1 MPSGAE
7 QTDYSACDFDEK
19 VSSDGR
25 DGETIEKASLPGRK
39 PPSRNGLCWCCSRK
53 PEPPPAMSVP
63 APHFLLYA
71 EAARA
76 TPGAGDDTGEWRF
89 VLRLPGGETS
99 LEAADE
105 EPEATPQ
112 RLELLA
118 VVRGLEAL
126 SQPSRVTLLTGSRY
140 LRRGLDSG
148 ISQWRENEWQWERYG
163 RMAPVKNSDLWQR
176 LDRLLTIH
184 ELECKP
190 TRLEKADDLAPPRR
204 RVEMAAVQGGGRVV
218 RMDAGHGGA
227 KHQISNHKSQTNSKF
242 KRRNVRKPTPRRHW
256 KFETWNLFGHW
267 SLVIGHLR
275 SLLARWLQT
284 RSRES

>member
-1 MPSGAE
+1 M
-7 QTDYSACDFDEK
+7 
-19 VSSDGR
+19 
-25 DGETIEKASLPGRK
+25 
-39 PPSRNGLCWCCSRK
+39 N
-53 PEPPPAMSVP
+53 VP

-76 TPGAGDDTGEWRF
+76 ASGVAAECGEWRF

-105 EPEATPQ
+105 EPEATTQ

-140 LRRGLDSG
+140 LRRGLDFG
-148 ISQWRENEWQWERYG
+148 MPQWRENDWQWERYG

-176 LDRLLTIH
+176 LDRLLAIH

-190 TRLEKADDLAPPRR
+190 TRLEKTDDLAPPQPHIESPASQRN
-204 RVEMAAVQGGGRVV
+204 GRNI
-218 RMDAGHGGA
+218 RIDAGHGAA
-227 KHQISNHKSQTNSKF
+227 KHQISNFKSQTSPKSKL
-242 KRRNVRKPTPRRHW
+242 RNDRNALRSVH
-256 KFETWNLFGHW
+256 WNLATLSLFGLRGLVLVTLQ
-267 SLVIGHLR
+267 SLVRVGQNFLAHILR
-275 SLLARWLQT
+275 STNEEL
-284 RSRES
+284 

>member
-1 MPSGAE
+1 MAQDAAFVGWTLLS
-7 QTDYSACDFDEK
+7 
-19 VSSDGR
+19 
-25 DGETIEKASLPGRK
+25 
-39 PPSRNGLCWCCSRK
+39 CCSRQ

-71 EAARA
+71 EAPRA
-76 TPGAGDDTGEWRF
+76 TSGVCADTGGWRF

-140 LRRGLDSG
+140 LQRGLDCG
-148 ISQWRENEWQWERYG
+148 LSQWRENDWQWERYG

-176 LDRLLTIH
+176 LDRLLSIH
-184 ELECKP
+184 KLQCKP
-190 TRLEKADDLAPPRR
+190 TRLEKADDLAPPRQH
-204 RVEMAAVQGGGRVV
+204 VEMPAVQPGGRVV
-218 RMDAGHGGA
+218 RIDAAHEAGKSESRKP
-227 KHQISNHKSQTNSKF
+227 KHETNSKF
-242 KRRNVRKPTPRRHW
+242 KPRNVRNKKRSSSSNLVHW
-256 KFETWNLFGHW
+256 DLFRISSFVPQILKYGLTRVLRVTLAH
-267 SLVIGHLR
+267 ILR
-275 SLLARWLQT
+275 STNEEL
-284 RSRES
+284 

>member
-1 MPSGAE
+1 
-7 QTDYSACDFDEK
+7 
-19 VSSDGR
+19 
-25 DGETIEKASLPGRK
+25 
-39 PPSRNGLCWCCSRK
+39 
-53 PEPPPAMSVP
+53 MSVP

-76 TPGAGDDTGEWRF
+76 QSGAAPEAGAWRF

-140 LRRGLDSG
+140 LRRGLDFG
-148 ISQWRENEWQWERYG
+148 ISQWRENDWQWERYG
-163 RMAPVKNSDLWQR
+163 RMAQVKNSDLWQR
-176 LDRLLTIH
+176 LDWLLNIH

-190 TRLEKADDLAPPRR
+190 TRLEKADDLALPRR
-204 RVEMAAVQGGGRVV
+204 DVELPAQKRGGRVV
-218 RMDAGHGGA
+218 RVDVAHTAA
-227 KHQISNHKSQTNSKF
+227 KAESRKRKARTNLRFKGRKTAKSFGFGLWMRALDVFFQLAVF
-242 KRRNVRKPTPRRHW
+242 VRRA
-256 KFETWNLFGHW
+256 W
-267 SLVIGHLR
+267 SQLVIRTIQTVSAHR
-275 SLLARWLQT
+275 LQT
-284 RSRES
+284 RSEES

>member
-1 MPSGAE
+1 M
-7 QTDYSACDFDEK
+7 
-19 VSSDGR
+19 
-25 DGETIEKASLPGRK
+25 
-39 PPSRNGLCWCCSRK
+39 N
-53 PEPPPAMSVP
+53 VP

-71 EAARA
+71 EAVCAASGVA
-76 TPGAGDDTGEWRF
+76 TECGEWRF

-140 LRRGLDSG
+140 LRRGLDFG
-148 ISQWRENEWQWERYG
+148 ISQWRESDWQWERYG

-176 LDRLLTIH
+176 LDRLLAIH

-190 TRLEKADDLAPPRR
+190 TRLDKANDLAPPRR
-204 RVEMAAVQGGGRVV
+204 RIESPDSKRSGRTI
-218 RMDAGHGGA
+218 RIDAGHGVA
-227 KHQISNHKSQTNSKF
+227 KHQISNLKSQTNSKF
-242 KRRNVRKPTPRRHW
+242 KRRYDRNAHRFARWNFVNS
-256 KFETWNLFGHW
+256 NLFGLCG
-267 SLVIGHLR
+267 LVVAILQLLVRAGQNFLAHILR
-275 SLLARWLQT
+275 ST
-284 RSRES
+284 NEES

>member
-1 MPSGAE
+1 
-7 QTDYSACDFDEK
+7 
-19 VSSDGR
+19 
-25 DGETIEKASLPGRK
+25 
-39 PPSRNGLCWCCSRK
+39 
-53 PEPPPAMSVP
+53 MSVP

-76 TPGAGDDTGEWRF
+76 TPGAGTDVGAWRF

-118 VVRGLEAL
+118 VVRGLESL

-140 LRRGLDSG
+140 LRRGLDCG
-148 ISQWRENEWQWERYG
+148 ISQWRENDWQWERYG

-176 LDRLLTIH
+176 LDHLLGIH

-190 TRLEKADDLAPPRR
+190 TRLNKADDLAEPRR
-204 RVEMAAVQGGGRVV
+204 SELATGKRGGRIL
-218 RMDAGHGGA
+218 RIDTTHRAA
-227 KHQISNHKSQTNSKF
+227 KHQITSTKHQTNSNFKKRNDQK
-242 KRRNVRKPTPRRHW
+242 KRRLADW
-256 KFETWNLFGHW
+256 KFGNRNLFGHW

-275 SLLARWLQT
+275 LSLARWLQT
-284 RSRES
+284 RNEES